1 MSEYGTYYEHDN
13 NRDDLMICLFV
24 KLLADL
30 SPVLTL
36 ATVRGELHLP
46 EDELVLAYLHHEDDR
61 VEEERNRSNHG
72 AVVPAALSEHF
83 YNL

>member
-1 MSEYGTYYEHDN
+1 MV
-13 NRDDLMICLFV
+13 CLGV

-30 SPVLTL
+30 LPVLTL

-46 EDELVLAYLHHEDDR
+46 EDELVLANLHHEDDR
-61 VEEERNRSNHG
+61 VEEERNRCNHG